1 MWISQ
6 ATLDGL
12 QAGVVERNEQMAA
25 AVRERCDQL
34 RAILALLIDD
44 ARFQA
49 LAARHPFRSE
59 LCLTRTLPTYPQG
72 ASAVLEW
79 IALSGAVRALLRQ
92 EVAQSWLQ
100 RNRPSELAELRQL
113 LNRYG
118 DGRPN

>member
-25 AVRERCDQL
+25 TARERCDQL

-49 LAARHPFRSE
+49 LAAHHAFRSE
-59 LCLTRTLPTYPQG
+59 LCMAPALASYSQS

-79 IALSGAVRALLRQ
+79 VALSGAVRALLRQ

-113 LNRYG
+113 LNRC
-118 DGRPN
+118 DESRPH